1 MDYLIFTKSLQDSAD
16 VRLKLGLYQ
25 NRCWLFDFYGK
36 AKSEAESSSMLLSNT
51 PITIITTSVSDVL
64 PIFRTLRVLR
74 NVTLK
79 GFDGTKLLSQ
89 KELERLSRP
98 VFLITMPKSG
108 SVFMQQQL
116 ESALVARDW
125 KTFGGTWYEENGQ
138 SLSQPILNEFLR
150 NGRFTKSHLSP
161 SAFNLSLLK
170 DTVSRFPNTKIIVH
184 LRDPRQAFVS
194 WLKFYPILEG
204 ALKQA
209 IEDKLIAMNISSLEE
224 AFLTLFYEKM
234 IDFIEGWYD
243 VFQKTELSKNMIITT
258 HEQLVHEPETLTQKL
273 SSFVDVSPDV
283 FSLSG
288 KPETGKMNFRK
299 GKTNEWKS
307 FFSEEMLL
315 KLNKKVNYTIFE
327 KLNWEV

>member
-1 MDYLIFTKSLQDSAD
+1 
-16 VRLKLGLYQ
+16 
-25 NRCWLFDFYGK
+25 
-36 AKSEAESSSMLLSNT
+36 
-51 PITIITTSVSDVL
+51 
-64 PIFRTLRVLR
+64 
-74 NVTLK
+74 
-79 GFDGTKLLSQ
+79 
-89 KELERLSRP
+89 
-98 VFLITMPKSG
+98 
-108 SVFMQQQL
+108 
-116 ESALVARDW
+116 
-125 KTFGGTWYEENGQ
+125 
-138 SLSQPILNEFLR
+138 
-150 NGRFTKSHLSP
+150 LSP

-224 AFLTLFYEKM
+224 AFFTLFYEKM

>member
-1 MDYLIFTKSLQDSAD
+1 MDYFIFTKNLQRSAD
-16 VRLKLGLYQ
+16 VRLKLSLDKQ
-25 NRCWLFDFYGK
+25 RCWLFDFNGNGS
-36 AKSEAESSSMLLSNT
+36 SESGGPSVLAENT
-51 PITIITTSVSDVL
+51 PVTLITTSVSDVL
-64 PIFRTLRVLR
+64 PIFRTLRALR

-79 GFDGTKLLSQ
+79 GFDGVKLISQ

-116 ESALVARDW
+116 ESALVARDL

-138 SLSQPILNEFLR
+138 CLSQPILSDFLR

-161 SAFNLSLLK
+161 SAFNLSLLN

-194 WLKFYPILEG
+194 WLKFYPILQG

-209 IEDKLIAMNISSLEE
+209 IEDKLKVMGMSSLEE
-224 AFLTLFYEKM
+224 AFFILFYEKM

-243 VFQKTELSKNMIITT
+243 VFQKTELSENMIITT
-258 HEQLVHEPETLTQKL
+258 HEQLVHEPEALTQKL
-273 SSFVDVSPDV
+273 SSFVNVSPDV
-283 FSLSG
+283 FTLSG

-307 FFSEEMLL
+307 FFSEKMLL
-315 KLNKKVNYTIFE
+315 KLNKKVNHKIFE